1 LRRSRY
7 FLFILCWIGLIC
19 LSLSNPCAA
28 FENEKVQDEILAMGV
43 GKIVQGNIA
52 AGKSEA
58 ISDAMGKA
66 MEEYLILRLGEA
78 EMINNFERLVGEIF
92 PTFRE
97 GIENF
102 HILAE
107 NMTGEEYQV
116 LIRVKVNTK
125 VVDEKL
131 RSSGLALEQAPQG
144 RILFMVSEVQGAKSR
159 YWWKG
164 PESFSIMNQTEVVL
178 YRIFQERG
186 FMPID
191 HTFGIGDRPLS
202 PELKSGELANSS
214 ALKWG
219 KMLSADFVVT
229 GQSVLQDDTSATL
242 QLRVL
247 SVKDS
252 LVLGEGTET
261 GLKDL
266 NAEPGEG
273 GGNLLERVANK
284 LTDRLIPSIL
294 SLRTET
300 AGETQHIQVTLKG
313 MRSYRDFKDL
323 QNFLK
328 EDVPGVKSVQQS
340 RMSQGVLSVDVDFAG
355 SRDQLLHRLLSQEK
369 LPLKLVLQSAT
380 ETAIVLLVSQ

>member
-1 LRRSRY
+1 LKRSRY
-7 FLFILCWIGLIC
+7 FLFILCWIGFIC
-19 LSLSNPCAA
+19 SLVANPRAA
-28 FENEKVQDEILAMGV
+28 FGNEKVQDEILAMGV

-52 AGKSEA
+52 AGKSDA

-78 EMINNFERLVGEIF
+78 EMINNFDRLTNEIL
-92 PTFRE
+92 PAFRE

-107 NMTGEEYQV
+107 NMTGAEYQV
-116 LIRVKVNTK
+116 LVRVKVNTK
-125 VVDEKL
+125 VLDDKL

-144 RILFMVSEVQGAKSR
+144 RVLFMVSEAQGDKSL
-159 YWWKG
+159 YWWKS
-164 PESFSIMNQTEVVL
+164 PESFSVMNQTEVIL

-186 FMPID
+186 FSPID
-191 HTFGIGDRPLS
+191 HTFGIGDQSQP
-202 PELKSGELANSS
+202 PELKSGELDDSS

-229 GQSVLQDDTSATL
+229 GQSVLKDDTSATL

-247 SVKDS
+247 SVKDN

-261 GLKDL
+261 SLKDL
-266 NAEPGEG
+266 NTESGEG
-273 GGNLLERVANK
+273 NGNLLETAAQK
-284 LTDRLIPSIL
+284 LADRLIPSIL
-294 SLRTET
+294 SLRKET
-300 AGETQHIQVTLKG
+300 AGQIQHIQVTLKG
-313 MRSYRDFKDL
+313 IQNYKDFKDL

-340 RMSQGVLSVDVDFAG
+340 RMSQGMLSVSVDFAG
-355 SRDQLLHRLLSQEK
+355 SRDQLLHRLLSQVK

>member
-1 LRRSRY
+1 MKRSRY
-7 FLFILCWIGLIC
+7 FLFILCWVGFTC
-19 LSLSNPCAA
+19 SFLSNPCAA
-28 FENEKVQDEILAMGV
+28 FGNEKVRDEILAMGE
-43 GKIVQGNIA
+43 GKIVEGNIA

-78 EMINNFERLVGEIF
+78 EMINNFDVLANEIL
-92 PTFRE
+92 PAFRE

-102 HILAE
+102 HILVE
-107 NMTGEEYQV
+107 NMTGAEYQV
-116 LIRVKVNTK
+116 LVKVKVNTK
-125 VVDEKL
+125 VLDEKL

-144 RILFMVSEVQGAKSR
+144 KVLFMVSEVQGDKMQ

-164 PESFSIMNQTEVVL
+164 PESFSVMDQAEVIL

-186 FMPID
+186 FLPIN

-202 PELKSGELANSS
+202 PELKSGELDNSS

-242 QLRVL
+242 RLRVL
-247 SVKDS
+247 SVKDN

-261 GLKDL
+261 SLKEQS
-266 NAEPGEG
+266 AESGEG
-273 GGNLLERVANK
+273 SRNLLDTAAHK
-284 LTDRLIPSIL
+284 LADRLIPSIL
-294 SLRTET
+294 SLGTET
-300 AGETQHIQVTLKG
+300 ASKIQHIRVTLKG
-313 MRSYRDFKDL
+313 MRNYKDFMDL

-355 SRDQLLHRLLSQEK
+355 SRDQLLHRLLNQEK
-369 LPLKLVLQSAT
+369 LPLKLSLQSAT

>member
-1 LRRSRY
+1 
-7 FLFILCWIGLIC
+7 
-19 LSLSNPCAA
+19 
-28 FENEKVQDEILAMGV
+28 MGV

-78 EMINNFERLVGEIF
+78 EMINNFDRLTNEIL
-92 PTFRE
+92 PAFRE

-107 NMTGEEYQV
+107 NMTGSEYQV
-116 LIRVKVNTK
+116 LVKVKVNTK
-125 VVDEKL
+125 VLDEKL

-144 RILFMVSEVQGAKSR
+144 RVLFMVSEVQGDKLQ

-164 PESFSIMNQTEVVL
+164 PESFSVMDQAEVIL

-186 FMPID
+186 FLPIN

-202 PELKSGELANSS
+202 PELKSRELDNAS

-242 QLRVL
+242 RLRVL
-247 SVKDS
+247 SVKDNV
-252 LVLGEGTET
+252 VLGEGTET
-261 GLKDL
+261 SLK
-266 NAEPGEG
+266 NQSTESGEG
-273 GGNLLERVANK
+273 SGNLLETAAQK
-284 LTDRLIPSIL
+284 LADRLIPTIL
-294 SLRTET
+294 SLGTET
-300 AGETQHIQVTLKG
+300 AGKIQHIRVTLKG
-313 MRSYRDFKDL
+313 MRNYKDFMDL

-340 RMSQGVLSVDVDFAG
+340 RMSQGALSVDVDFAG
-355 SRDQLLHRLLSQEK
+355 SRDQLLHRLLTQEK
-369 LPLKLVLQSAT
+369 LPLKLSLQSET
-380 ETAIVLLVSQ
+380 EAAIVLLVSQ